1 MSLLTWFVRCPAHF
15 QMLISSAVV
24 WQAQGLVVSVASL
37 CCSPGT
43 VLGAWRS
50 HISVLLVFAPSLSV
64 MPEATTARSL
74 AFLVAWSIGCGRNR
88 RVFIAEVKIPSGIV
102 EENQDIARRWTA
114 AGARRLVFLV
124 DRPPSE

>member
-1 MSLLTWFVRCPAHF
+1 MFLSLHC
-15 QMLISSAVV
+15 AVV
-24 WQAQGLVVSVASL
+24 
-37 CCSPGT
+37 T

-74 AFLVAWSIGCGRNR
+74 AFLVAWSIWCERNR
-88 RVFIAEVKIPSGIV
+88 RVFIIEVKTPSGIV
-102 EENQDIARRWTA
+102 EENQDFSRRWTA
-114 AGARRLVFLV
+114 AGARRLGFLV